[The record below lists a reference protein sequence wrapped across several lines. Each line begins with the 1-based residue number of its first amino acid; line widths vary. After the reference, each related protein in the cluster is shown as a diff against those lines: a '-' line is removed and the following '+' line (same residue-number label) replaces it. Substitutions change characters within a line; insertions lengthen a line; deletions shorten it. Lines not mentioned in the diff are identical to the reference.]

1 MERCHAGNHWPPDL
15 AEFTAIV
22 GECSAK
28 PFGLAA
34 EDVMAEYKR
43 WRNESWRY
51 ESSESFPWKHPVLFQ
66 ICTELRRAGVERK
79 LGQAELAALAGRQL
93 AKWAKQVEMGYSIPP
108 IRKTKSLE
116 HRPPGESQI
125 ADADGA
131 YKKKG
136 MELLAKI
143 RADAKSKI
151 VK

>member
-1 MERCHAGNHWPPDL
+1 
-15 AEFTAIV
+15 
-22 GECSAK
+22 
-28 PFGLAA
+28 
-34 EDVMAEYKR
+34 MAEYKR

-79 LGQAELAALAGRQL
+79 LGQTELAALAGRQL
-93 AKWAKQVEMGYSIPP
+93 AKWAKQVEMGFSIPP
-108 IRKTKSLE
+108 IRRTKSLE

>member
-1 MERCHAGNHWPPDL
+1 M

-22 GECSAK
+22 GECSTK
-28 PFGLAA
+28 PFGLSV
-34 EDVMAEYKR
+34 EDVMAEHKR

-79 LGQAELAALAGRQL
+79 LGQSELVALAGRQL

-108 IRKTKSLE
+108 IRKTKYLK

-125 ADADGA
+125 ADANGA

-143 RADAKSKI
+143 RAEAKSKI
-151 VK
+151 IK